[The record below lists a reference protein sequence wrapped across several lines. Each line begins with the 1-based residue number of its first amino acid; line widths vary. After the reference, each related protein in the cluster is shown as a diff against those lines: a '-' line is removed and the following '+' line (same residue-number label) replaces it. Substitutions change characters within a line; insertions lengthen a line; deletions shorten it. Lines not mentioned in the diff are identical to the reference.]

1 MIMVN
6 GLWYGGVTQNVSLI
20 CDSLIYEYHS
30 LNYVTVEY
38 EIVLWIESCR
48 PSFKK
53 LIVSTNH
60 SAHEIIIYDYACKYF
75 PVPLYN
81 IIPPSYVTNNLFYEC
96 YFLI

>member
-6 GLWYGGVTQNVSLI
+6 GLWYGAVTQNVSLI

-30 LNYVTVEY
+30 LNYVVVEY
-38 EIVLWIESCR
+38 EIVLWIERRR

-60 SAHEIIIYDYACKYF
+60 SAYKIIIYDYVCKYF
-75 PVPLYN
+75 P
-81 IIPPSYVTNNLFYEC
+81 IPIPSFYAC
-96 YFLI
+96 HILHNVLLHA